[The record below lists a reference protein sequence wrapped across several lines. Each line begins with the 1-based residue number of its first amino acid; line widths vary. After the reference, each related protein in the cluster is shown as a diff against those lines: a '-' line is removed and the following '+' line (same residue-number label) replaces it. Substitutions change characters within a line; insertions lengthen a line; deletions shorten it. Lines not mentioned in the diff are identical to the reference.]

1 MDDEAERTGSLRMEN
16 LMRKIYFKGIVG
28 IIALTMALLA
38 GGCAMGGA
46 TGKKTLEAQEAL
58 ENGDY
63 DQAQQLFAEAARDGE
78 EQLLA
83 YRGLGLA
90 YMELA
95 QYKEAVQAFEAALAS
110 ADSHMEDNVLDV
122 ELYLATAQYRG
133 GSYDEA
139 AATCDRILEEYES
152 ADALFLRGASRL
164 HDDMQDEAAA
174 DFDAAVE
181 LRPNSYDLY
190 LDIYECYREQNVSG
204 LGGAYL
210 QSALAIQGDDMEHYY
225 NRGRIYYYLED
236 YEEAQRQLSGPV
248 EAEYEPALYLM
259 GRVYLALGDYV
270 HAQGM
275 YHRIEEKSGKSAATC
290 NGLALCALSSGE
302 YDMALSYIA
311 GGLELN
317 SGDKRELYFD
327 EIVAYEKK
335 RDFATAKAKAKE
347 YMQRYPADEAGA
359 REWTFLSTR

>member
-1 MDDEAERTGSLRMEN
+1 MQ
-16 LMRKIYFKGIVG
+16 KISFRIIVG
-28 IIALTMALLA
+28 TVAVAAVLFA

-46 TGKKTLEAQEAL
+46 TGEKTLAAQEAM
-58 ENGDY
+58 ENGEY

-78 EQLLA
+78 EQMLA

-95 QYKEAVQAFEAALAS
+95 QYNEAVQAFEAARDS
-110 ADSHMEDNVLDV
+110 ADSHMEGNILDI

-133 GSYDEA
+133 GNYDET
-139 AATCDRILEEYES
+139 AATCDHILEEYES
-152 ADALFLRGASRL
+152 ADAYFLRGASRL
-164 HDDMQDEAAA
+164 HDDMQDEAVA
-174 DFDAAVE
+174 DFDAAVA

-190 LDIYECYREQNVSG
+190 LDIYECYRGLNLSG
-204 LGGAYL
+204 LGSSYL
-210 QSALAIQGDDMEHYY
+210 QSALDIQGEDTEHYY

-236 YEEAQRQLSGPV
+236 YEEAQRQLTGPV
-248 EAEYEPALYLM
+248 EAEYEPAMALM
-259 GRVYLALGDYV
+259 GKVYLALQDYV

-275 YHRIEEKSGKSAATC
+275 YQRIEQKSGKSTATC
-290 NGLALCALSSGE
+290 NGLALCALSSNE

-311 GGLELN
+311 DGLEME
-317 SGDKRELYFD
+317 SGDKRELYFN

-335 RDFATAKAKAKE
+335 RDFATAKVKAQE

>member
-1 MDDEAERTGSLRMEN
+1 MKKIDLR
-16 LMRKIYFKGIVG
+16 
-28 IIALTMALLA
+28 IIAGMLVLAAALFA
-38 GGCAMGGA
+38 GGCEMGGA
-46 TGKKTLEAQEAL
+46 TGRKTLAAQKAL
-58 ENGDY
+58 DDGEY

-78 EQLLA
+78 EQMLA

-95 QYKEAVQAFEAALAS
+95 QYDEAAQAFEAALDS
-110 ADSHMEDNVLDV
+110 ADSRMESNVLDV

-133 GSYDEA
+133 GSYDDT
-139 AATCDRILEEYES
+139 AATCDHILEEYES
-152 ADALFLRGASRL
+152 ADAYFLRGASRL
-164 HDDMQDEAAA
+164 HDDMQEEAVV
-174 DFDAAVE
+174 DFDAAVA
-181 LRPNSYDLY
+181 LRPDSYDLY
-190 LDIYECYREQNVSG
+190 LDIYECYRELNLSG
-204 LGGAYL
+204 LGSSYL
-210 QSALAIQGDDMEHYY
+210 QDALAIQGEDMEHYY

-236 YEEAQRQLSGPV
+236 YEEAQRQLTGPV
-248 EAEYEPALYLM
+248 EAEYEPAMYLM
-259 GRVYLALGDYV
+259 GKVYLALQDYV

-275 YHRIEEKSGKSAATC
+275 YHRVEDKSGKSTTTC

-311 GGLELN
+311 DGLELN
-317 SGDKRELYFD
+317 SGDKRELYFN

-335 RDFATAKAKAKE
+335 RDFATAKAKAQE